1 MDCSKVGNLICSL
14 RKEKALTQKQLADA
28 MNISDKT
35 VSKWERGLGCPDVSL
50 LPELSSLLG
59 VNIEEILSG
68 DLNPNDSLGG
78 NMKKLKFYV
87 CSECGNIITGTGEVS
102 VSCCGRKL
110 TELIAVKSEGE
121 HILNVE
127 TVEDEWFISTEHP
140 MTKDHY
146 ISFVAFVTGD
156 KLLLAKQ
163 YPEWD
168 MQFRFQKFGHGR
180 LYFYCTGHGLFYQ
193 LM

>member
-163 YPEWD
+163 YNEWD

>member
-1 MDCSKVGNLICSL
+1 
-14 RKEKALTQKQLADA
+14 
-28 MNISDKT
+28 
-35 VSKWERGLGCPDVSL
+35 
-50 LPELSSLLG
+50 
-59 VNIEEILSG
+59 
-68 DLNPNDSLGG
+68 
-78 NMKKLKFYV
+78 MKKLKFYV

-168 MQFRFQKFGHGR
+168 MQFRFQKFGHGK